1 MKKLMKSKVCGP
13 INSIRIHYLLL
24 TYSTTTTEAIKKG
37 EEGNVDLKRK
47 LKSKLTLKFPKI
59 FSQFFDTNLYFVF

>member
-1 MKKLMKSKVCGP
+1 MKSEVCEL

-24 TYSTTTTEAIKKG
+24 SCSTTTTEAIKKG

-47 LKSKLTLKFPKI
+47 LESKLT
-59 FSQFFDTNLYFVF
+59 

>member
-1 MKKLMKSKVCGP
+1 MKSKVCELL
-13 INSIRIHYLLL
+13 NNIRIHYLLL
-24 TYSTTTTEAIKKG
+24 TCSTTTTEAIKKG